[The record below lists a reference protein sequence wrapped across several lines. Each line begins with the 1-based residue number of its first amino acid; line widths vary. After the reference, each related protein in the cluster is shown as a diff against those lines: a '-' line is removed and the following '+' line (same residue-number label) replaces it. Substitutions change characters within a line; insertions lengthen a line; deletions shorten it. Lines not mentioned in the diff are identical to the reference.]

1 MNNPAAFPTFSS
13 RPTLLRAIVSVA
25 FGLSG
30 GLLFWLL
37 LARVAHSA
45 PPSAAWIRSAIIA
58 ALVFLMAG
66 IGQWWFSRQRGLQ
79 SIRKKHGLTKW
90 LILVQGGLMGALTL
104 TALIPAGAPMM
115 GRISVGLLALAIGLK
130 LVWQFK
136 TAGAPPSGLTANSAS
151 VLKIAVFALTFALPF
166 AVLNI
171 DTRLAF
177 IAASLCTIGC
187 IIDRWMLFKD

>member
-1 MNNPAAFPTFSS
+1 MENPASFSP
-13 RPTLLRAIVSVA
+13 PTLLRAVVSVA

-30 GLLFWLL
+30 GLIFWLL

-45 PPSAAWIRSAIIA
+45 PPSQAWMRTAVVA
-58 ALVFLMAG
+58 VLVFLLAS
-66 IGQWWFSRQRGLQ
+66 IGSWWFGKIGRVV
-79 SIRKKHGLTKW
+79 SIRQKHGLTKW
-90 LILVQGGLMGALTL
+90 LILVQAALMGALAL

-136 TAGAPPSGLTANSAS
+136 TAGAPPKGLTANSAS
-151 VLKIAVFALTFALPF
+151 VFKIAVFALTFALPF

-177 IAASLCTIGC
+177 IAAGLCMIGC
-187 IIDRWMLFKD
+187 VVDRWMLLKD

>member
-1 MNNPAAFPTFSS
+1 MNKPASFSPPTI
-13 RPTLLRAIVSVA
+13 LRAVVSVA

-30 GLLFWLL
+30 GLIFWLM

-45 PPSAAWIRSAIIA
+45 PPSQAWMRAAIA
-58 ALVFLMAG
+58 ALLVFLLASVG
-66 IGQWWFSRQRGLQ
+66 SWWFGRIGHAQSVRQ
-79 SIRKKHGLTKW
+79 KHGLTKW
-90 LILVQGGLMGALTL
+90 LTFVQAGLMGALTL

-177 IAASLCTIGC
+177 IAASLCTMGC
-187 IIDRWMLFKD
+187 VVDRWMLFKD

>member
-1 MNNPAAFPTFSS
+1 MNKPASFSP
-13 RPTLLRAIVSVA
+13 PTLLRAVVSVA

-30 GLLFWLL
+30 GLIFWLL

-45 PPSAAWIRSAIIA
+45 PPSQAWMRTAVVA
-58 ALVFLMAG
+58 VMVFLLASAG
-66 IGQWWFSRQRGLQ
+66 TWRFSTNGRVQ
-79 SIRKKHGLTKW
+79 SIRQKHRLTKW
-90 LILVQGGLMGALTL
+90 LVLAQAGLMSALTL

-151 VLKIAVFALTFALPF
+151 VFKIAVFALTFALPF

-177 IAASLCTIGC
+177 IAAGLCTIGC
-187 IIDRWMLFKD
+187 VVDRWMLFKE